1 MKLVKLAVER
11 FQCIE
16 SAELELGP
24 HLNVLYGPND
34 LGKTSLAWAMRAV
47 LLLQHNSAHAE
58 RFSSWHGEGEPRV
71 ALTLRDHDGRYWRVS
86 KTFGG
91 SAGRSTLESSKDGTS
106 FRNEVSGREVDQ
118 KVRELLRAL

>member
-91 SAGRSTLESSKDGTS
+91 SAGRSIASRWPTRSTADWPRTARTS
-106 FRNEVSGREVDQ
+106 CCSTTR
-118 KVRELLRAL
+118 